1 MEKYDYKFGEN
12 LCEPLNE
19 YFISYI
25 GEIIDNIAFLKS
37 DILITSTDEELKNII
52 INEATPY
59 IERKYWSI
67 TRQTFER
74 IFSENPL
81 MVEKIR
87 NVCITLSEI
96 RQIMKNTN

>member
-12 LCEPLNE
+12 ICTPLNE

-25 GEIIDNIAFLKS
+25 GEIIDNITLLKS
-37 DILITSTDEELKNII
+37 DILITSTDEELKDII
-52 INEATPY
+52 IKEATPY
-59 IERKYWSI
+59 IERKYWCI
-67 TRQTFER
+67 TKQTFER
-74 IFSENPL
+74 IFSENPS
-81 MVEKIR
+81 MIEKIR